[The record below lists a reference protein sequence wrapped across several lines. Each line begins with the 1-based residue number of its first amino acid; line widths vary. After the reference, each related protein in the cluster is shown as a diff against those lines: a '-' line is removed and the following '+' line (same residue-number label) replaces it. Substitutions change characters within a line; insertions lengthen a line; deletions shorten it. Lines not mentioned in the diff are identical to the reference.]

1 MFVLM
6 KKFEYSYFGIA
17 KASGKTSGAVR
28 ADVTRGVF
36 DPESLRST
44 AVYVV
49 TGMLNKER
57 K

>member
-1 MFVLM
+1 M